1 MPRIFLITPDTNF
14 QNSWRKLLN
23 DLGDVEVSNADDIRG
38 KAKRLRPCTIV
49 YDLYQDKPPPYQE
62 SGSGIHVIAMGKP
75 GSVPF
80 QQALENN
87 YFAVLDQEGSPVH
100 FREVTRHSQ
109 KILQLEEQNRFLQDR
124 VVRLETL
131 AEIATP
137 APTASPFRPFDHA
150 SDILR
155 RISSEKDLGDHFL
168 RLIHNHLRIPRSGV
182 FIHRRQQFE
191 LITGNLIFGDVQQ
204 LTYSTTHPFIEWLRE
219 NMISLRLRS
228 LDTLLE
234 EPDKLFL
241 RDNLRRMQAEAVFPL
256 YTDSGLAG
264 WLFTGKRS
272 DGSPYTRDTVEDLE
286 SIAEQFSVCLDLS
299 RRQGS
304 IKKEIQ
310 RAQLLLQSV
319 PGNWVIA
326 NAKGEVIWQTQP
338 DDTIPLKLKEALYE
352 AAQTGK
358 TADIVDAGPQSSYR
372 VFTRILPY
380 SNSEARII
388 GGYENVTDRLK
399 SDYLERI
406 QALDKIF
413 NTLGLILSHELR
425 NPLVSLKT
433 FAQLLEVKDKDAP
446 IPKDFVKTIQQEVG
460 RLEAVADDLFGLNE
474 MGIQNLEPT
483 DIRMII
489 NRIVQDLDHSLV
501 SVKFSKDIE
510 VFQAD
515 AGKIE
520 EGLRDMI
527 QHMYN
532 SLQEDGSLAL
542 LVEWKKSHGVHITI
556 RGTGLEEEKTFPNS
570 TVKSQPE
577 AISLKFFKAC
587 QTIQKHH
594 GEVNI
599 RKSRN
604 GYDLQILILEPSSHL
619 FSFDSR
625 KEDRSPSHHSDKW
638 QKFPKLTTLRP

>member
-1 MPRIFLITPDTNF
+1 MPRIFLITPDTELRD
-14 QNSWRKLLN
+14 SWRKILD
-23 DLGDVEVSNADDIRG
+23 DLGDVEVSNAQDIRG
-38 KAKRLRPCTIV
+38 KAERLRPCTIV
-49 YDLYQDKPPPYQE
+49 YDLYQDKAPPYQE
-62 SGSGIHVIAMGKP
+62 AGSGIHVIAVGKP

-80 QQALENN
+80 QQALESN
-87 YFAVLDQEGSPVH
+87 YFAVLDQEGVNAH

-124 VVRLETL
+124 VIRLETL
-131 AEIATP
+131 AEIDKTGT
-137 APTASPFRPFDHA
+137 TANPYRPFDHA
-150 SDILR
+150 GDILR
-155 RISSEKDLGDHFL
+155 RISSEKELSDHFL

-182 FIHRRQQFE
+182 FIQRAQQFE
-191 LITGNLIFGDVQQ
+191 LISGNLIFGDVQQ
-204 LTYSTTHPFIEWLRE
+204 LTYSSTHPFVEWLRE

-228 LDTLLE
+228 LDNILE

-256 YTDSGLAG
+256 FIDTGLAG

-272 DGSPYTRDTVEDLE
+272 DGAPYTQEIVEDLE
-286 SIAEQFSVCLDLS
+286 RIAEQFSACISLN
-299 RRQGS
+299 RRQDS

-338 DDTIPLKLKEALYE
+338 GDSIPLKLKEALYD

-358 TADIVDAGPQSSYR
+358 TADMVDEGPRASFR

-399 SDYLERI
+399 SDYKERI
-406 QALDKIF
+406 QALDNIF

-446 IPKDFVKTIQQEVG
+446 IPKDFVKTIQQEVA
-460 RLEAVADDLFGLNE
+460 RLEGVADDLFGLND
-474 MGIQNLEPT
+474 MGIQKLEPT

-489 NRIVQDLDHSLV
+489 NRIVQDLDHSLI

-510 VFQAD
+510 EFQGD

-527 QHMYN
+527 MHMYN

-542 LVEWKKSHGVHITI
+542 LVEWKKSSGVQITI
-556 RGTGLEEEKTFPNS
+556 RGTGLEEEKTFPNAN
-570 TVKSQPE
+570 VKSQPE

-594 GEVNI
+594 GEVKI
-599 RKSRN
+599 RKGRN
-604 GYDLQILILEPSSHL
+604 GYDLQILILEPS
-619 FSFDSR
+619 
-625 KEDRSPSHHSDKW
+625 
-638 QKFPKLTTLRP
+638 